1 MNENIILFAILR
13 PPSNASYYCIS
24 GYEGGEE
31 RGGGGGGL
39 PTVFLFSLKQKFN
52 SNSVKVSTILANIYC
67 GTHIYSTYSLIKM
80 SFGCSFLTCDHVPVL
95 M

>member
-31 RGGGGGGL
+31 RGGGV
-39 PTVFLFSLKQKFN
+39 TNSL
-52 SNSVKVSTILANIYC
+52 SVLSKAKV
-67 GTHIYSTYSLIKM
+67 
-80 SFGCSFLTCDHVPVL
+80 
-95 M
+95 

>member
-1 MNENIILFAILR
+1 MPFRAILR
-13 PPSNASYYCIS
+13 HSDRMLTDFRETVETGLDPRP
-24 GYEGGEE
+24 
-31 RGGGGGGL
+31 RGGL
-39 PTVFLFSLKQKFN
+39 PTVCLFYLKQKFN
-52 SNSVKVSTILANIYC
+52 SNSVQVSTILAKIYC